1 MQVVLVRFFFIS
13 ILYNRQWCTFEYG
26 CQRKGL
32 QHSCCTPLD
41 FVLLIFRSFM
51 NAYKRVLKLNIY
63 SPLSYLNRFFY
74 LWNHFFLFFQISET
88 YITEYTVSEIIEYIE
103 STMLVQS
110 RLWYASQI
118 ARNKNAPQRWP
129 RFKRYEILKG
139 HKSI

>member
-32 QHSCCTPLD
+32 QHSRCTPLD

-51 NAYKRVLKLNIY
+51 NAYKRVLKLNN
-63 SPLSYLNRFFY
+63 SSLSYLNRFFIFETISFY
-74 LWNHFFLFFQISET
+74 SVQISEMC
-88 YITEYTVSEIIEYIE
+88 IIQFQKKLNRIE
-103 STMLVQS
+103 STILVQS
-110 RLWYASQI
+110 RLRYASQI
-118 ARNKNAPQRWP
+118 ARNNNAPRQWP